1 MTRLGILVERRTREG
16 GAVPFG
22 VIHQDIFDST
32 LARNYEARHLFQ
44 DMIILADEN
53 DNVMMDVVDIAHRT
67 RVPLD
72 LVERALEFL
81 LAPDEQSKS
90 HLDGG
95 RRLKAI
101 QSPSGATIGYHVVNR
116 HYYKRLMSR
125 VRRREYM
132 RRYRAKKME
141 EARRGAV

>member
-1 MTRLGILVERRTREG
+1 M
-16 GAVPFG
+16 PFG

-44 DMIILADEN
+44 DLIILADEN
-53 DNVMMDVVDIAHRT
+53 DNVMMDVVDVAHRT
-67 RVPLD
+67 RVPIEVVEKNLD
-72 LVERALEFL
+72 FL
-81 LAPDEQSKS
+81 LAPDPLSKS
-90 HLDGG
+90 SLEGG
-95 RRLKAI
+95 RRLTALK
-101 QSPSGATIGYHVVNR
+101 SPTGATIGYHVVNR

-141 EARRGAV
+141 EGRA